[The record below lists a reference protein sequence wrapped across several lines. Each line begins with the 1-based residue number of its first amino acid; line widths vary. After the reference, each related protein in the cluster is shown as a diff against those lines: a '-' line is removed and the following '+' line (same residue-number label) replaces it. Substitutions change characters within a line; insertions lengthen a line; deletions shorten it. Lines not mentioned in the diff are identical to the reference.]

1 MNIDAFVTKDRCVLV
16 ADAEIWKQEPELGR
30 ILVSIASTG
39 L

>member
-1 MNIDAFVTKDRCVLV
+1 MNIDAFVTEDRCVLV
-16 ADAEIWKQEPELGR
+16 ADAEIWKPEPVLGM